1 VAWGVHPVTDMR
13 RRSNFHGLEASTLA
27 SVLTGGAFCMFAV
40 TVLWLAGTNEEAE
53 NSSARQARLQSSA
66 LADDQGSVPVDL
78 PEQEDTPRVAPAPP
92 PPVEAASPP
101 LDRELAAGEDE
112 GDELARDL
120 LIPPPPA
127 ERGST
132 PARAEAVSDAG
143 APAPE
148 IEAPPQPEPVPEERD
163 EAPQAAEPEPPLTL
177 EPCGMDVCGPG
188 LVCCNASCGTCVAPG
203 QTCSQLSCSMTA
215 YPLSAFCGRNTCSID
230 EVCCN
235 LSCGICA
242 APGES
247 CSQRVCD

>member
-1 VAWGVHPVTDMR
+1 MSNMR
-13 RRSNFHGLEASTLA
+13 RRSSFHGFEASTLA

-40 TVLWLAGTNEEAE
+40 TVLWLAGTNEQVE
-53 NSSARQARLQSSA
+53 NNSARQARLQSSA
-66 LADDQGSVPVDL
+66 LGDSVGSAPVDL
-78 PEQEDTPRVAPAPP
+78 PAPDDMSRVTPAPP
-92 PPVEAASPP
+92 PEAASPP
-101 LDRELAAGEDE
+101 LDRELAAGEDD

-127 ERGST
+127 EPRSP
-132 PARAEAVSDAG
+132 PARAVADAG

-148 IEAPPQPEPVPEERD
+148 VVAPPERDDDVSEERD

-177 EPCGMDVCGPG
+177 EPCGMDVCAPG

-203 QTCSQLSCSMTA
+203 LTCSQLSCSMNA

-242 APGES
+242 APGEP
-247 CSQRVCD
+247 CSQRLCD